1 MSKGFSNI
9 FLEKF
14 FSALFATLFVPTEA
28 FEISQHLDLAA
39 GRVMVRFDQS
49 NLIIHHNGKAWNRTN
64 SVPKMTVVD
73 HWGDLRKEVENI
85 FLELYGADKVRIMYI
100 EEEARAEHNSYITA
114 ALAVNVFIAKM
125 ILIGDCELEIDVCGE
140 FAWFRII
147 RPIGGRM
154 SISASMVI
162 YP

>member
-1 MSKGFSNI
+1 MGDHVN
-9 FLEKF
+9 L
-14 FSALFATLFVPTEA
+14 V
-28 FEISQHLDLAA
+28 D
-39 GRVMVRFDQS
+39 GRVLVRFDQS
-49 NLIIHHNGKAWNRTN
+49 DLVVHHAGKEWNLTNR
-64 SVPKMTVVD
+64 VPRMTVVD
-73 HWGDLRKEVENI
+73 HWGDLRKEIESI
-85 FLELYGADKVRIMYI
+85 FLDIYGADKVKILYI
-100 EEEARAEHNSYITA
+100 EEDGRTEHNSYVTA

-125 ILIGDCELEIDVCGE
+125 ILIGDCELEIDICGE